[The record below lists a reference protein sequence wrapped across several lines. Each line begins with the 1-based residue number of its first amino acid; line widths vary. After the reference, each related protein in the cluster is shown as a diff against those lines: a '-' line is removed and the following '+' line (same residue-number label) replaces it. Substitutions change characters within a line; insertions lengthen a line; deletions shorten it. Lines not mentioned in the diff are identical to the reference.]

1 LSHRDIDKDKGYKE
15 EKMTMSKK
23 TFNVSVEPSVLIW
36 ARESIGMSVDEVG
49 KKIKGITINTIKEWE
64 KKDGVVKPTFAQIEL
79 LSKIYKRPLSA
90 FLLPAPPK
98 EPPFPKDFRKR
109 PSAEKQSLNPKTY
122 LAIRKARRFQYSAIE
137 LIKELGQESKKL
149 SIKANP
155 SDNPEVLAEK
165 VRMQFGVKEFP
176 GRASFTKE
184 VALDGWIKMLEDNGI
199 LVFQISI
206 TMNKEIRGFS
216 LIDEEVPVI
225 VLRRS
230 DEPSAKIF
238 TLFHELAHLLLREG
252 GICDLE
258 ESDISH
264 EKFCNHFAGA
274 FLVPKDKLLNH
285 SIVKVNAKVREWPES
300 FLKDIAQDF
309 KVSQEVILRRLWISG
324 LTTKNYYLKKHREW
338 KSEYK
343 EPFGRR
349 DEKTEI
355 KICLQERGKKY
366 TSMVFDAYE
375 RKKID
380 EMSVADYLGVTSDK
394 ISKVKEAI

>member
-1 LSHRDIDKDKGYKE
+1 
-15 EKMTMSKK
+15 MSSKS
-23 TFNVSVEPSVLIW
+23 FNVSVEPAVLIW
-36 ARESIGMSVDEVG
+36 ARESIGMSIDEVA
-49 KKIKGITINTIKEWE
+49 KRIKEVTIKAVKEWE
-64 KKDGVVKPTFAQIEL
+64 KKDGIVKPTFAQIEK

-137 LIKELGQESKKL
+137 LIKELGEESKKL
-149 SIKANP
+149 SIKANI
-155 SDNPEVLAEK
+155 SDNPEMLAEK
-165 VRMQFGVKEFP
+165 VRIQFGIKEFP
-176 GRASFTKE
+176 RSTSFTKE
-184 VALDGWIKMLEDNGI
+184 AALEEWIKILENNGI

-206 TMNKEIRGFS
+206 TKNKEIGGFS
-216 LIDEEVPVI
+216 LIDEDVPVI

-230 DEPSAKIF
+230 DETLAKIF

-258 ESDISH
+258 ESDMTH
-264 EKFCNHFAGA
+264 EKFCNRFAGA

-285 SIVKVNAKVREWPES
+285 PVVKANTGKKEWPES
-300 FLKDIAQDF
+300 FLKDIAWDF
-309 KVSQEVILRRLWISG
+309 KVSQEVILRRLWILD
-324 LTTKNYYLKKHREW
+324 LTTKEYYLKKHKEW
-338 KSEYK
+338 KSKYK
-343 EPFGRR
+343 EPFGRK
-349 DEKTEI
+349 DKKTEI
-355 KICLQERGKKY
+355 KICIQERGEKY

-375 RKKID
+375 RKMID
-380 EMSVADYLGVTSDK
+380 EMRAADYLGVTSDK

>member
-1 LSHRDIDKDKGYKE
+1 
-15 EKMTMSKK
+15 MSSKS
-23 TFNVSVEPSVLIW
+23 FNVSVEPTVLIW
-36 ARESIGMSVDEVG
+36 ARESIGMSIEEVV

-64 KKDGVVKPTFAQIEL
+64 KKSGAVKPTFAQIET

-98 EPPFPKDFRKR
+98 EPPFPKDFRTI
-109 PSAEKQSLNPKTY
+109 PSKEKQSLKPKTY

-137 LIKELGQESKKL
+137 LIKELGEDSKKL

-155 SDNPEVLAEK
+155 TDNPETLAEK
-165 VRMQFGVKEFP
+165 VGIQFRIKEFSP
-176 GRASFTKE
+176 PTSFTKE
-184 VALDGWIKMLEDNGI
+184 TALEEWIKILESNGI
-199 LVFQISI
+199 LVFQIGI
-206 TMNKEIRGFS
+206 TKNKEIRGFS
-216 LIDEEVPVI
+216 LIDEAIPVI

-258 ESDISH
+258 SDVSH
-264 EKFCNHFAGA
+264 ERFCNHFAGA
-274 FLVPKDKLLNH
+274 FLVPRDKLLNH
-285 SIVKVNAKVREWPES
+285 SIVKTNAKIREWPEN
-300 FLKDIAQDF
+300 FLRDIAQDF
-309 KVSQEVILRRLWISG
+309 KVSNEVILRRLLMLD
-324 LTTKNYYLKKHREW
+324 LTTKKYYLKKHKEW
-338 KSEYK
+338 KSKYK
-343 EPFGRR
+343 EFRR
-349 DEKTEI
+349 GKKNEI

-380 EMSVADYLGVTSDK
+380 EMRVADYLGLTSDK
-394 ISKVKEAI
+394 IPKVKEAI

>member
-1 LSHRDIDKDKGYKE
+1 
-15 EKMTMSKK
+15 MSSKS
-23 TFNVSVEPSVLIW
+23 FNVSVEPSVLIW
-36 ARESIGMSVDEVG
+36 ARESIGMSIDAVVQ
-49 KKIKGITINTIKEWE
+49 KIKGITINTIKEWE
-64 KKDGVVKPTFAQIEL
+64 KKEGAAKPTFAQIET

-137 LIKELGQESKKL
+137 LIKELGEESKKL
-149 SIKANP
+149 SIKANL
-155 SDNPEVLAEK
+155 SDNPETLAENM
-165 VRMQFGVKEFP
+165 RIQFGIKGFP
-176 GRASFTKE
+176 RRSSFTKE
-184 VALDGWIKMLEDNGI
+184 IALEKWIKILEKNGI

-206 TMNKEIRGFS
+206 TKNKEIRGFS
-216 LIDEEVPVI
+216 LIDEDVPVI

-230 DEPSAKIF
+230 DETSAKIF

-252 GICDLE
+252 GICDME

-274 FLVPKDKLLNH
+274 FLVPKGKLLNH
-285 SIVKVNAKVREWPES
+285 PVVKANAETKQWPEN
-300 FLKDIAQDF
+300 FLRDIARDF
-309 KVSQEVILRRLWISG
+309 NVSKEVILRRLLILG
-324 LTTKNYYLKKHREW
+324 LTSKKYYLKKHKEW
-338 KSEYK
+338 KSKYRK
-343 EPFGRR
+343 PFGRGKK
-349 DEKTEI
+349 DEI
-355 KICLQERGKKY
+355 KICLKERGKKY

-375 RKKID
+375 RRKID
-380 EMSVADYLGVTSDK
+380 VMGLADYLGVTSDK

>member
-1 LSHRDIDKDKGYKE
+1 
-15 EKMTMSKK
+15 MSSKS
-23 TFNVSVEPSVLIW
+23 FNVSVEPAVLIW
-36 ARESIGMSVDEVG
+36 ARESIGMSIDAVV

-64 KKDGVVKPTFAQIEL
+64 KKEGTAKPTFAQIEK

-109 PSAEKQSLNPKTY
+109 PSEEKQSLNPKTY

-137 LIKELGQESKKL
+137 LIKELGEESKKIP
-149 SIKANP
+149 IKANL
-155 SDNPEVLAEK
+155 SDNPEMLAEK
-165 VRMQFGVKEFP
+165 VRIQFGIKGFP
-176 GRASFTKE
+176 RRASFTKE
-184 VALDGWIKMLEDNGI
+184 IALEKWIKILENNGI

-206 TMNKEIRGFS
+206 TKNKEIGGFS
-216 LIDEEVPVI
+216 LIDEYVPVI

-230 DEPSAKIF
+230 DETSAKIF

-258 ESDISH
+258 SDIPH
-264 EKFCNHFAGA
+264 ERFCNHFAGA

-285 SIVKVNAKVREWPES
+285 SIVKAKARTREWPENLLRNIS
-300 FLKDIAQDF
+300 RDF
-309 KVSQEVILRRLWISG
+309 NVSREVILRRLWILG
-324 LTTKNYYLKKHREW
+324 LTTREYYLKKHKEW
-338 KSEYK
+338 KSKYK
-343 EPFGRR
+343 KPFGRK
-349 DEKTEI
+349 DKKTEI

-375 RKKID
+375 RKKIN
-380 EMSVADYLGVTSDK
+380 EIRVADYLGVTSDK
-394 ISKVKEAI
+394 IPKVKEAI

>member
-1 LSHRDIDKDKGYKE
+1 
-15 EKMTMSKK
+15 MSSKS
-23 TFNVSVEPSVLIW
+23 FNVSVEPTVLVW
-36 ARESIGMSVDEVG
+36 ARESIGMSIDEVA
-49 KKIKGITINTIKEWE
+49 KRIEEVTINAIKEWE
-64 KKDGVVKPTFAQIEL
+64 KKDGTVKPTFAQIEK
-79 LSKIYKRPLSA
+79 LSTIYKRPLSA

-109 PSAEKQSLNPKTY
+109 PSTEKQSLNPKTY

-137 LIKELGQESKKL
+137 LIKELGKESKEL

-155 SDNPEVLAEK
+155 SDNPETLAEE
-165 VRMQFGVKEFP
+165 VRKQFGVKEFP
-176 GRASFTKE
+176 RFTSFTKE
-184 VALDGWIKMLEDNGI
+184 AALEEWVKILENNGI

-206 TMNKEIRGFS
+206 TKNKEIGGFS
-216 LIDEEVPVI
+216 LIDEYVPVI

-258 ESDISH
+258 ESDVTH
-264 EKFCNHFAGA
+264 EKFCNRFAGA

-285 SIVKVNAKVREWPES
+285 PVVKANTEKKEWPES
-300 FLKDIAQDF
+300 FLKDIAGDF
-309 KVSQEVILRRLWISG
+309 KVSQEVILRRLWILG
-324 LTTKNYYLKKHREW
+324 LTTKEYYLKKHKEW
-338 KSEYK
+338 KSRYK
-343 EPFGRR
+343 EPFGRGKK
-349 DEKTEI
+349 DEI

-375 RKKID
+375 RKKIN
-380 EMSVADYLGVTSDK
+380 EIRVADYLGVTSDK
-394 ISKVKEAI
+394 IPKVKEAI